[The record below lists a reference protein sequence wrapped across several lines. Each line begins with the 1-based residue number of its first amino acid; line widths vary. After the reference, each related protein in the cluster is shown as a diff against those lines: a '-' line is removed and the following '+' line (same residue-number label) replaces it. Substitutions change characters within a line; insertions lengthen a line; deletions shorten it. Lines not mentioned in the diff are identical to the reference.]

1 MANELLTS
9 DEFRDLLSSEY
20 TAMAWSPSAI
30 FAYKG
35 KRIIFRDD
43 GMIVLFEAC
52 EWCGNKYTLDK
63 YNNCSKCGGYPTAK
77 RTQQSV
83 HLMLGILRHASRQ
96 AVFYALAFFQLDGF
110 AVPAPAR
117 VAQTVGLHNHNES
130 KPNKR

>member
-1 MANELLTS
+1 MANELLTR

-30 FAYKG
+30 FARELGQTFGTYKG
-35 KRIIFRDD
+35 KCIIFRDD

-83 HLMLGILRHASRQ
+83 HLTKSR
-96 AVFYALAFFQLDGF
+96 LAHFWDKLSSAF
-110 AVPAPAR
+110 R
-117 VAQTVGLHNHNES
+117 
-130 KPNKR
+130 R